1 MMSKTKKMQHDHG
14 RGEIKDNAIKALVT
28 SVLFK
33 SKVEKTN
40 KGKGSYQR
48 NNKHKGREPYLKAA

>member
-1 MMSKTKKMQHDHG
+1 MSKNKKYQHELH
-14 RGEIKDNAIKALVT
+14 RGEIKDNAIKAIVT

-33 SKVEKTN
+33 SKVEKPK

-48 NNKHKGREPYLKAA
+48 ISKHKGREPYLKAA

>member
-1 MMSKTKKMQHDHG
+1 MSKSIKHQHDHH
-14 RGEIKDNAIKALVT
+14 RGDIKDNAIKALVT

-33 SKVEKTN
+33 SKVEKPK
-40 KGKGSYQR
+40 KGKGSFKR

>member
-1 MMSKTKKMQHDHG
+1 MSKPKKDHHEHH

-33 SKVEKTN
+33 SKVEKAK

-48 NNKHKGREPYLKAA
+48 STKHKGRESYLKAA

>member
-1 MMSKTKKMQHDHG
+1 MSKTKKYQHDHQ

-33 SKVEKTN
+33 SKVEKP
-40 KGKGSYQR
+40 KQ
-48 NNKHKGREPYLKAA
+48 

>member
-1 MMSKTKKMQHDHG
+1 MSKNKKHQHDHH

-33 SKVEKTN
+33 SKVEKPK
-40 KGKGSYQR
+40 KGKGSFQR
-48 NNKHKGREPYLKAA
+48 NSKHKGREPYLKAA